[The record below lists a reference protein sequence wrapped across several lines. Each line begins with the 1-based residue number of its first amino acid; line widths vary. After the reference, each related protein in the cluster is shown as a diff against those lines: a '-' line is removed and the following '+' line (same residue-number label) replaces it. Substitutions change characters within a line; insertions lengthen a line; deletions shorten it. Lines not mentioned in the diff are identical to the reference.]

1 MGFSLANGSG
11 GISFGGAAG
20 YRLAAAAASPWETRS
35 VRASVA
41 ISDKV
46 FAVFSE

>member
-1 MGFSLANGSG
+1 MAAAGSPLAV
-11 GISFGGAAG
+11 AAG

>member
-1 MGFSLANGSG
+1 
-11 GISFGGAAG
+11 
-20 YRLAAAAASPWETRS
+20 LAAAAASPWEIRS
-35 VRASVA
+35 VPASVA